1 MKRPALL
8 AAGGLLLALAGNGA
22 APASERPARGGPR
35 LDDLGI
41 TSGRPFSG
49 DRRLLATV
57 SPNGDGL
64 RDRAVV
70 RFRLEHRAR
79 VVLRVI
85 VCGKH
90 PRAIRTIGASLGRGR
105 HSLVWAPRPR
115 LPARTYLLRLKVTAP
130 NGARRAYGSLDHR
143 LARKQP
149 APVVRVLGVT
159 AGFTKRSYAPGAL
172 AYLRIATDEPA
183 FTLQLF
189 QAGPET
195 EPTTGDGMEGIPV
208 GDPQQVDWSANR
220 DGPATISVRLGA
232 WPNGMYFARLT
243 TPGGALDR
251 SPELPCCRAA
261 WLPPGLARSVYS
273 LSG

>member
-1 MKRPALL
+1 MKRSALL
-8 AAGGLLLALAGNGA
+8 AAGGLVALALAGNGA
-22 APASERPARGGPR
+22 APASERLARGGPR

-41 TSGRPFSG
+41 TSGRPFAG

-70 RFRLEHRAR
+70 RFRLERRAK

-90 PRAIRTIGASLGRGR
+90 PRAIRTIAARLGPGR

-130 NGARRAYGSLDHR
+130 DGTHRAYGNLHHW
-143 LARKQP
+143 LARTQP
-149 APVVRVLGVT
+149 APVVRVLGIS

-172 AYLRIATDEPA
+172 AYLRIATDEPSL
-183 FTLQLF
+183 TLQLF

-195 EPTTGDGMEGIPV
+195 QPTTGDG
-208 GDPQQVDWSANR
+208 
-220 DGPATISVRLGA
+220 
-232 WPNGMYFARLT
+232 
-243 TPGGALDR
+243 
-251 SPELPCCRAA
+251 
-261 WLPPGLARSVYS
+261 
-273 LSG
+273 